1 MTTRRLADALAGI
14 VPDGRV
20 AVDPDVLVAY
30 SSDRAAFPGVGRPL
44 ALVRARSVDDV
55 VATLR
60 FASEHG
66 IPVVPRGAGSGLA
79 GGANAVDGCIVLSLA
94 TWTACS
100 RSTSPG
106 APRASSPACSTPTS
120 PRRSPR
126 TASGTRPDPAS
137 RAISTIG
144 GNVATNAGG
153 SCCLKYGVTADAV
166 AALTA
171 VLADGTVVRTGSAT
185 RKDVVGLDLTRLLVG
200 SEGALA
206 VVVEVTVRLRPAPR
220 PPATVVASF
229 PDVAAA
235 GEAIVGVMRTAE
247 PALLELLDGTTLG
260 AIERMTRMGLATDGA
275 LLLLQCD
282 GADAAAEAQR
292 CADACD
298 RAGASYVV
306 ATDDGE
312 EGEALLAAR
321 RAAYPAL
328 ERLGTTLLDDVC
340 VPVPRVPD
348 LVRAV
353 ERVAQETG
361 VVIGTFG
368 HAGDGNL
375 HPTVVYDAT
384 DPAQVESARRAFDA
398 ICDAALALG
407 GTLTGEHGVGLLK
420 QPYLSRQLGDAEREL
435 MRRVKRP
442 STPPGSSTRAR
453 ACRRGQPVQGPSW
466 RTRR

>member
-1 MTTRRLADALAGI
+1 MPPTSLADALAQSL
-14 VPDGRV
+14 PDGPV
-20 AVDPDVLVAY
+20 VVDPDVLVAY
-30 SSDRAAFPGVGRPL
+30 SGDRAAFPAVGAPL

-60 FASEHG
+60 FASAHG
-66 IPVVPRGAGSGLA
+66 VPVVPRGSGTGLT

-94 TWTACS
+94 EMD
-100 RSTSPG
+100 RVLDLDVPG
-106 APRASSPACSTPTS
+106 
-120 PRRSPR
+120 R
-126 TASGTRPDPAS
+126 TARAEAGVLTADLAAAAAVHGLWYPPDPAS

-171 VLADGTVVRTGSAT
+171 VLADGTTVRTGTPT
-185 RKDVVGLDLTRLLVG
+185 RKDVAGLDLTRLLVG
-200 SEGALA
+200 SEGTLA
-206 VVVEVTVRLRPAPR
+206 VVVEVTVRLRAAPR

-229 PDVAAA
+229 ADVTAA
-235 GEAIVGVMRTAE
+235 GEAIVGVMRVAE
-247 PALLELLDGTTLG
+247 PALLELLDGTTLR
-260 AIERMTRMGLATDGA
+260 AVEEMTHMGLREAGA

-292 CADACD
+292 CADACGH
-298 RAGASYVV
+298 AGASYVAV
-306 ATDDGE
+306 TDDRD
-312 EGEALLAAR
+312 EGEALLGAR

-348 LVRAV
+348 LVRVV
-353 ERVAQETG
+353 EQVAQDTG

-384 DPAQVESARRAFDA
+384 DPAQVDAARRAFDA

-420 QPYLSRQLGDAEREL
+420 QPYLSRQIGAPERAL
-435 MRRVKRP
+435 MTRVKAAFDP
-442 STPPGSSTRAR
+442 AGILNPGK
-453 ACRRGQPVQGPSW
+453 GY
-466 RTRR
+466 

>member
-1 MTTRRLADALAGI
+1 MMRARSSAAELGAALTAAL
-14 VPDGRV
+14 PEGR
-20 AVDPDVLVAY
+20 AVLDPQVLVAFAR
-30 SSDRAAFPGVGRPL
+30 DRAAFPAAGAPL
-44 ALVRARSVDDV
+44 ALVRARDVDDV

-60 FASEHG
+60 FASAYDV
-66 IPVVPRGAGSGLA
+66 PVVPRGAGTGLT
-79 GGANAVDGCIVLSLA
+79 GGANAVDGGIVLSLA
-94 TWTACS
+94 AMD
-100 RSTSPG
+100 RVLAVDVAG
-106 APRASSPACSTPTS
+106 
-120 PRRSPR
+120 R
-126 TASGTRPDPAS
+126 TATVEPGVLTADLAAAVAERGLWYPPDPAS

-171 VLADGTVVRTGSAT
+171 VLVDGTVVRTGSTT
-185 RKDVVGLDLTRLLVG
+185 RKDVTGLDLTRLLVG
-200 SEGALA
+200 SEGTLA

-229 PDVAAA
+229 PDVATA
-235 GEAIVGVMRTAE
+235 GEGIVAVMATAE
-247 PALLELLDGTTLG
+247 PSLLELLDRTTV
-260 AIERMTRMGLATDGA
+260 AAVEAMTHMGLDAGVGA

-282 GADAAAEAQR
+282 GADADEQARQ
-292 CADACD
+292 CALACE
-298 RAGASYVV
+298 RAGASYV
-306 ATDDGE
+306 ASTDDVA

-328 ERLGTTLLDDVC
+328 EQLGTTLLDDVS

-353 ERVAQETG
+353 EQIARECG

-384 DPAQVESARRAFDA
+384 APEQVQAAQDAFELIVTA
-398 ICDAALALG
+398 TLALG

-420 QPYLSRQLGDAEREL
+420 QPYLDRQLGTAERAL
-435 MRRVKRP
+435 MARIKAAFDP
-442 STPPGSSTRAR
+442 SGLLNPGK
-453 ACRRGQPVQGPSW
+453 GL
-466 RTRR
+466 

>member
-1 MTTRRLADALAGI
+1 MMLATPAELGAGLAAAL
-14 VPDGRV
+14 PDGRV
-20 AVDPDVLVAY
+20 VLDPQVLVAF
-30 SSDRAAFPGVGRPL
+30 SRDRAAFPAAGAPL
-44 ALVRARSVDDV
+44 ALVRARAVDDV

-66 IPVVPRGAGSGLA
+66 VPVVPRGTGTGLT

-94 TWTACS
+94 AMD
-100 RSTSPG
+100 RVLDVDVAG
-106 APRASSPACSTPTS
+106 
-120 PRRSPR
+120 R
-126 TASGTRPDPAS
+126 TATVEPGVLTADLAAAVAEHGLWYPPDPAS

-171 VLADGTVVRTGSAT
+171 VLVDGTVVRTGSTT
-185 RKDVVGLDLTRLLVG
+185 RKDVTGLDLTRLLVG
-200 SEGALA
+200 SEGTLA

-229 PDVAAA
+229 PDVASA
-235 GEAIVGVMRTAE
+235 GEGIVAVMAIAE
-247 PALLELLDGTTLG
+247 PSLLELLDRTTV
-260 AIERMTRMGLATDGA
+260 AAVEAMTHMGLDADTGA

-282 GADAAAEAQR
+282 GADAAAEAER
-292 CADACD
+292 CAEACE
-298 RAGASYVV
+298 RAGASYV
-306 ATDDGE
+306 ASTDDVG

-328 ERLGTTLLDDVC
+328 ELLGTTLLDDVS
-340 VPVPRVPD
+340 VPVPRVPE

-353 ERVAQETG
+353 EQIAAECG

-384 DPAQVESARRAFDA
+384 DPAQVRAAHEAFDR
-398 ICDAALALG
+398 IVDATLALG

-420 QPYLSRQLGDAEREL
+420 QPYLDRQLGLAERAL
-435 MRRVKRP
+435 MARIKAAFDP
-442 STPPGSSTRAR
+442 AGLLNPGK
-453 ACRRGQPVQGPSW
+453 GL
-466 RTRR
+466 

>member
-1 MTTRRLADALAGI
+1 MSTDPLADALAAI
-14 VPDGRV
+14 VPEGRV
-20 AVDPDVLVAY
+20 AVDPDVLVAW
-30 SSDRAAFPGVGRPL
+30 SCDRATFPAVGRPL
-44 ALVRARSVDDV
+44 ALVRARSTDDV

-60 FASEHG
+60 FASAHG
-66 IPVVPRGAGSGLA
+66 IPVVPRGAGSGLT
-79 GGANAVDGCIVLSLA
+79 GGANAVDGGIVLSLA
-94 TWTACS
+94 DMDRVLEVDVA
-100 RSTSPG
+100 G
-106 APRASSPACSTPTS
+106 
-120 PRRSPR
+120 R
-126 TASGTRPDPAS
+126 TARVEPGVLTADLAAAAAAHGLWYPPDPAS

-171 VLADGTVVRTGSAT
+171 VLADGTVVRTGSAA
-185 RKDVVGLDLTRLLVG
+185 RKDVVGLDLTSLLVG
-200 SEGALA
+200 SEGTLA

-229 PDVAAA
+229 PDVTAA
-235 GEAIVGVMRTAE
+235 GEAIVAVMGVAE
-247 PALLELLDGTTLG
+247 PALLELLDGTTLR
-260 AIERMTRMGLATDGA
+260 AVEELTRMDLATEGA

-292 CADACD
+292 CADACEV
-298 RAGASYVV
+298 AGASYVA
-306 ATDDGE
+306 ATADRE

-340 VPVPRVPD
+340 VPVPQVPH

-353 ERVAQETG
+353 ERVAHETG

-375 HPTVVYDAT
+375 HPTVVYDAA
-384 DPAQVESARRAFDA
+384 DPAQVAAAQRAFDA
-398 ICDAALALG
+398 ICDAALGLG

-420 QPYLSRQLGDAEREL
+420 QPYVSRQLGDAERAL
-435 MRRVKRP
+435 MARVKAAFDP
-442 STPPGSSTRAR
+442 AGILNPGK
-453 ACRRGQPVQGPSW
+453 GL
-466 RTRR
+466 

>member
-1 MTTRRLADALAGI
+1 MAGI
-14 VPDGRV
+14 VPEGRV

-30 SSDRAAFPGVGRPL
+30 SSDRAAFPDVGRPL
-44 ALVRARSVDDV
+44 ALVRARSVGDV

-66 IPVVPRGAGSGLA
+66 VPVVPRGAGSGLA
-79 GGANAVDGCIVLSLA
+79 GGANAVDGSIVLSLA
-94 TWTACS
+94 EMDHVLEIDVA
-100 RSTSPG
+100 G
-106 APRASSPACSTPTS
+106 
-120 PRRSPR
+120 R
-126 TASGTRPDPAS
+126 TARVEPGVLNADLAAAVARHGLWYPPDPAS

-166 AALTA
+166 AGLTA

-200 SEGALA
+200 SEGTLA

-220 PPATVVASF
+220 PPATAVASF
-229 PDVAAA
+229 PDVATA

-247 PALLELLDGTTLG
+247 PALLELLDGTTLD
-260 AIERMTRMGLATDGA
+260 AVEQMTRMGLATEGA

-282 GADAAAEAQR
+282 GADAAGEAQR
-292 CADACD
+292 CAQACEQ
-298 RAGASYVV
+298 AEASYVAV
-306 ATDDGE
+306 TADPE

-353 ERVAQETG
+353 ERVARETG

-384 DPAQVESARRAFDA
+384 DPAQVEAARRAFVA

-420 QPYLSRQLGDAEREL
+420 QALLPRQLGEGERAL
-435 MRRVKRP
+435 MRRVKAAFDP
-442 STPPGSSTRAR
+442 AGILNPGK
-453 ACRRGQPVQGPSW
+453 GL
-466 RTRR
+466 

>member
-1 MTTRRLADALAGI
+1 LLRVETRALADALAGV
-14 VPDGRV
+14 VPEGRV
-20 AVDPDVLVAY
+20 AIDSAVLVAY
-30 SSDRAAFPGVGRPL
+30 SSDRAAFPDVGTPL

-60 FASEHG
+60 FASEHAL
-66 IPVVPRGAGSGLA
+66 PVVPRGAGSGLT
-79 GGANAVDGCIVLSLA
+79 GGANAVDGGIVLSLA
-94 TWTACS
+94 DMDRVLEVDAA
-100 RSTSPG
+100 G
-106 APRASSPACSTPTS
+106 
-120 PRRSPR
+120 R
-126 TASGTRPDPAS
+126 TARVEPGVLTADLADAVAEHGLWYPPDPAS
-137 RAISTIG
+137 RAFSTIG

-166 AALTA
+166 AGLTA

-200 SEGALA
+200 SEGTLA

-229 PDVAAA
+229 PDVTAA
-235 GEAIVGVMRTAE
+235 GAAIVGVMRTAE
-247 PALLELLDGTTLG
+247 PALLELLDATTLD
-260 AIERMTRMGLATDGA
+260 AIERMTRMGLVTEGA

-282 GADAAAEAQR
+282 EADAATEARR
-292 CADACD
+292 CADACE
-298 RAGASYVV
+298 RAGASYVAV
-306 ATDDGE
+306 TADHE

-384 DPAQVESARRAFDA
+384 DPAQVEAARRAFDA

-420 QPYLSRQLGDAEREL
+420 QPYLSRQVGDAERAL
-435 MRRVKRP
+435 MARVKAAFDP
-442 STPPGSSTRAR
+442 AGILNPGK
-453 ACRRGQPVQGPSW
+453 GL
-466 RTRR
+466 